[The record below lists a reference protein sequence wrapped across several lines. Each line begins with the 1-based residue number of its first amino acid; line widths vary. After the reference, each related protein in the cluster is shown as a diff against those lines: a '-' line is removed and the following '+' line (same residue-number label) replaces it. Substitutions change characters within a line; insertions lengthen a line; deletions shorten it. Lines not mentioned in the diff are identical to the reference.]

1 MGALIDTMISDLQH
15 RRLKGIRGVL
25 NGIPY
30 SNQINT
36 QHRIKLAT
44 TSIKVTKGSP
54 PNSYLTFSETSLADA
69 DGFHLGYDE
78 GWSTVATITRS
89 HQVVIS
95 ENFSGCLYSVYHT
108 GKGEYKCFH
117 TSRPAGSDSDL
128 YVKIL
133 RDYARGHRWTLIHE
147 IPTIADGRSGVGING
162 CTQTTV
168 ATRVKY
174 TVSPRPQV
182 HTIRVRLNSQNRSVH
197 QHRWITS
204 TP

>member
-1 MGALIDTMISDLQH
+1 MISDLHH
-15 RRLKGIRGVL
+15 RRLIGIRGVL
-25 NGIPY
+25 GGIAY
-30 SNQINT
+30 NNQINT
-36 QHRIKLAT
+36 QHRIKLNT
-44 TSIKVTKGSP
+44 TLIKVSAGAL
-54 PNSYLTFSETSLADA
+54 PNNYLTFAEGNKENS
-69 DGFHLGYDE
+69 DGYHLGYDE

-89 HQVVIS
+89 HTIVIS

-108 GKGEYKCFH
+108 GNGDYKCFH
-117 TSRPAGSDSDL
+117 TSRPAGADSDL

-147 IPTIADGRSGVGING
+147 IPTAADGRSGVGING

-168 ATRVKY
+168 ATHVKY
-174 TVSPRPQV
+174 TVAPRPQV

-197 QHRWITS
+197 QHRWITT